1 MAVGGRR
8 GVPGPLHIAGP
19 GAGHVLL
26 LGHVAA
32 RVEGVEGHVG
42 LHVPVLLVPALQLAA
57 RAADGVGVAGLLLL
71 MVVRILSWKYHQ
83 SQVESLTCA
92 FFPNQFI
99 CYLKDLAQHIFCQP
113 LSQLSLVDT
122 CLNRQEMEKQIQKKW
137 KGHCL
142 QSSF

>member
-1 MAVGGRR
+1 M
-8 GVPGPLHIAGP
+8 PGPLHIAGP

-71 MVVRILSWKYHQ
+71 LLVVRILSWKYYQ

-92 FFPNQFI
+92 CFPNQSI

-122 CLNRQEMEKQIQKKW
+122 FLNRHEMAKQILKKW
-137 KGHCL
+137 KGQCL
-142 QSSF
+142 